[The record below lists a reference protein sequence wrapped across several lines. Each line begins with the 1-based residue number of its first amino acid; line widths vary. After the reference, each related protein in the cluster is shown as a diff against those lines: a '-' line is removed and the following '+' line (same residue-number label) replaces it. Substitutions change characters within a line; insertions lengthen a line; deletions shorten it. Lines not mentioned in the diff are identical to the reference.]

1 VKIPGTRARA
11 ALREARQTYRRHS
24 GAEPAV
30 AVIEATAER
39 QDRQL
44 PSIAE
49 RGRDAVRRLRERR
62 RFPARRDDPDVVLD
76 IPRVHVDEIE
86 LKLDELHARVA
97 LEAHVLDLLRLDVG
111 VEADV
116 RGVDLK
122 IAGVEA
128 EARLKVRLE
137 NLTMILDRVDGHHR
151 REPADH
157 LRARGPPRRGRGT
170 GRRRDRARRTPRRLG
185 RLEQLD
191 RVAGR
196 DLAEYLSP
204 VAHPLRPPMTELG
217 EPGWGGGPWSR
228 HTVDVPAPAFTA
240 GAVVVDRALRVGSGV
255 RP

>member
-11 ALREARQTYRRHS
+11 ALREARQSYRRHS

-137 NLTMILDRVDGHHR
+137 NLTMILDRVMDTIDANPQIISGL
-151 REPADH
+151 ADR
-157 LRARGPPRRGRGT
+157 LGEVGARAAGEIARGVRR
-170 GRRRDRARRTPRRLG
+170 A
-185 RLEQLD
+185 
-191 RVAGR
+191 A
-196 DLAEYLSP
+196 
-204 VAHPLRPPMTELG
+204 
-217 EPGWGGGPWSR
+217 
-228 HTVDVPAPAFTA
+228 
-240 GAVVVDRALRVGSGV
+240 
-255 RP
+255 